1 MELLAWL
8 EASAP
13 ATWVRESA
21 SLFAYPLIITLHT
34 LGLSMLVGGN
44 AVIDLR
50 LLGVAPTLPIAPL
63 EMLFRVMWVGF
74 VINAMSGAAL
84 FTADATVK
92 GVQVVFW
99 IKLVCIALGVINIVL
114 VRRHVF
120 GDPNQVQTG
129 LISARG
135 KRLALASLAIWAG
148 AITAGRLM
156 AYL

>member
-8 EASAP
+8 EASAL

-21 SLFAYPLIITLHT
+21 SLLAYPLVITLHT

-63 EMLFRVMWVGF
+63 EKLFRLMWVGF
-74 VINAMSGAAL
+74 VINAISGGLL
-84 FTADATVK
+84 FIADATVK
-92 GVQVVFW
+92 AVQVVFW
-99 IKLVCIALGVINIVL
+99 IKLACIALAVISLLL
-114 VRRHVF
+114 VRKHVF
-120 GDPNQVQTG
+120 HDPAQVQSG
-129 LISARG
+129 VISARG
-135 KRLALASLAIWAG
+135 KRLAAASLVLWAG

>member
-8 EASAP
+8 EASAL
-13 ATWVRESA
+13 ATWVRESG

-34 LGLSMLVGGN
+34 LGLSMLVGGS

-50 LLGVAPTLPIAPL
+50 LLGVAPALPLPPL
-63 EMLFRVMWVGF
+63 EKLFRIMWIGF
-74 VINAMSGAAL
+74 VVNALSGAAL
-84 FTADATVK
+84 FLADATVK

-99 IKLVCIALGVINIVL
+99 IKLLCIALGVVTILLI
-114 VRRHVF
+114 RKRAF
-120 GDPNQVQTG
+120 GDRARMQAG
-129 LISARG
+129 LVPAG
-135 KRLALASLAIWAG
+135 AKRLAIASLVVWAG